1 MLVSVDKIISEAIDE
16 VSADLRRLSL
26 AIHSNPELALKETN
40 ACKLLTDYLDNAA
53 YSVERGAGGLE
64 TAFVATF
71 ESPAGNDGLRIGFCS
86 EYDALAGVGHG
97 CGHNLIAISG
107 IAMLVAVGRVME
119 RCRIAG
125 TVKLFGTPAEEA
137 LGGKITMLD
146 QGVFEGMDLLMMM
159 HPTAGYSG
167 AWHSQCCLSMKV
179 EYFGRASHAALAPWD
194 GINAGSAATIAM
206 NTLGVLREQLKPD
219 WRTHGII
226 STGGQVANVIPQY
239 AAIDYTVRTG
249 WADELQVLRERVLR
263 VFESAALATGC
274 THKVVEE
281 LAYLDNR
288 DNPVLGQMFEDIM
301 QAQYGGQPNRGEGGS
316 TDFGNLSHKFI
327 SLHAMYDLDAS
338 GAPNHTVEFTEGA
351 ATEDAHRRTLFA
363 SKGMACIAA
372 KCLTDSDFWEK
383 VKKAHFEIPKR

>member
-1 MLVSVDKIISEAIDE
+1 
-16 VSADLRRLSL
+16 
-26 AIHSNPELALKETN
+26 
-40 ACKLLTDYLDNAA
+40 
-53 YSVERGAGGLE
+53 
-64 TAFVATF
+64 
-71 ESPAGNDGLRIGFCS
+71 
-86 EYDALAGVGHG
+86 
-97 CGHNLIAISG
+97 
-107 IAMLVAVGRVME
+107 
-119 RCRIAG
+119 
-125 TVKLFGTPAEEA
+125 
-137 LGGKITMLD
+137 MLD
-146 QGVFEGMDLLMMM
+146 QGVFEGMDLLMMI

-206 NTLGVLREQLKPD
+206 STLGVLREQLKPD

-226 STGGQVANVIPQY
+226 TTGGQVANVIPQY

-263 VFESAALATGC
+263 VFECAASATGC

-281 LAYLDNR
+281 FAYLDNR

-301 QAQYGGQPNRGEGGS
+301 QAQYGGQPNRGSGGS

-327 SLHAMYDLDAS
+327 SLHGMYDLDAS

-372 KCLTDSDFWEK
+372 KCLVDSGFWEK
-383 VKKAHFEIPKR
+383 VKKAHFETPKR